1 MSSLLIKVREKAIV
15 PAAAVVTSMAMAP
28 MTAFA
33 QETGGVADD
42 VAAALQST
50 ASDITS
56 VLGSVAPVALGI
68 GGVFLAW
75 RYGMRFF
82 KSLSK

>member
-28 MTAFA
+28 VTAFA
-33 QETGGVADD
+33 EGGVAAD
-42 VAAALQST
+42 VAAALEST